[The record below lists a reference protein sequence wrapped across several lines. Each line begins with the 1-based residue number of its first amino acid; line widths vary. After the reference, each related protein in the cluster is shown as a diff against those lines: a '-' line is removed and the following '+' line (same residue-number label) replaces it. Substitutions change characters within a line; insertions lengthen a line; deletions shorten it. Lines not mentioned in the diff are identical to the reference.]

1 MTLSSPPWSEPPL
14 SPCGIGLR
22 HNAFVYQSLD
32 EYVARAVAFLRE
44 GLEAGEAA
52 VVGHTRPGLAAMR
65 EALGADAARV
75 TFLNVEEAYTRPAR
89 TLAAYHQVYVD
100 QFRKASYVRVA
111 SDVQVGPSPADW
123 AEWMGYEAMMNR
135 CFAHLPTW
143 ALCTYNANGLPDAV
157 LDAVWRTHPDVL
169 ADKRWTASDH
179 FEDPAD
185 VLRRATPE
193 PELLVELRTVPVG
206 RDVESF
212 RERLAQELASE
223 NVSAAKALDMLVA
236 ATEIFANAV
245 QHGRGVAEVRVGR
258 AEGRFVCE
266 ITDRGDGFDDPTVGY
281 LAPREG
287 VGTGLWVAR
296 QLTWRI
302 EFFRA
307 SHGFT
312 VRAWL

>member
-1 MTLSSPPWSEPPL
+1 MNSHSVAM
-14 SPCGIGLR
+14 R
-22 HNAFVYQSLD
+22 HNAFVYESLD
-32 EYVARAVAFLRE
+32 EYVRRAVAFLRE

-52 VVGHTRPGLAAMR
+52 VVGQTRSGIAAMR

-89 TLAAYHQVYVD
+89 TLAGYHAVYVE
-100 QFRKASYVRVA
+100 QFRRASFVRVA

-123 AEWMGYEAMMNR
+123 DEWMAYEALMNR

-169 ADKRWTASDH
+169 ARETWTASDH
-179 FEDPAD
+179 FEDP
-185 VLRRATPE
+185 VELLRRTAPKPE
-193 PELLVELRTVPVG
+193 PLAGLRTIDFG
-206 RDVESF
+206 RDLESF
-212 RERLAQELASE
+212 RERLSEELVAE
-223 NVSAAKALDMLVA
+223 NVAGPRSLDMLVA

-245 QHGRGVAEVRVGR
+245 RHGCGVSEVRVGR
-258 AEGRFVCE
+258 ARGRFVCE
-266 ITDRGDGFDDPTVGY
+266 IIDRGVGFDEPTAGY

-302 EFFRA
+302 EFFA
-307 SHGFT
+307 SPLGFT
-312 VRAWL
+312 ARIWL